1 MGLALQAGTEFVN
14 VLMAAKM
21 VERNVVKEN
30 LLRKCISLLFL
41 ATHALWDYGHH
52 SPVQQLLVE
61 HGHHIEQGPVT
72 ALMESAGQMDVD
84 MQER

>member
-1 MGLALQAGTEFVN
+1 M
-14 VLMAAKM
+14 
-21 VERNVVKEN
+21 
-30 LLRKCISLLFL
+30 FL